1 MRKLLRKK
9 IIIFIGIIFIGAII
23 GFKVLLSS
31 NGWTFIKVDGE
42 IYVLNSI
49 KSTIREG
56 HIGEELGSV
65 KKKIFSF
72 LKPIGDYSS
81 NGFPYG
87 TPIYKDLNSNGVIVS
102 HGDNYFRLDSIKKIK
117 NWNSGIKYKVKDN
130 NVVIQ

>member
-1 MRKLLRKK
+1 MKK
-9 IIIFIGIIFIGAII
+9 FLGNKIVILAGVIFIGAII

-31 NGWTFIKVDGE
+31 NGWTFVKVDDE

-65 KKKIFSF
+65 EKKIFSF

-87 TPIYKDLNSNGVIVS
+87 TPIYKDLNSKGIIVK
-102 HGDNYFRLDSIKKIK
+102 HGSDYFRLDSTTKIK
-117 NWNSGIKYKVKDN
+117 NWDSGVKYKVKN
-130 NVVIQ
+130 NDIVIE